1 MVSVSF
7 NLLPFNICFS
17 TSGIF
22 SGFWKIRLVFF
33 YKFLF
38 TWDLIG
44 CFSDIWTKVHIS
56 VKRKTLLEYQLSWG
70 VFVAWKQIFCYL
82 AVYDTTIWCNSSLFV
97 GLIGLIVINRKTTFY
112 DIKAPHEHYQR
123 EHKALRLICS
133 SLVILFAIYRP
144 NWVIYRLDVIF
155 WTRYDI
161 DLKFCPV
168 IQFIKTWLF
177 SIDAFWSQHLFMT

>member
-7 NLLPFNICFS
+7 NLLPFNIYFS

-22 SGFWKIRLVFF
+22 SGFGKIRLVFF

-56 VKRKTLLEYQLSWG
+56 VKRKTLLEYQFSWG
-70 VFVAWKQIFCYL
+70 LFVAWKQIFCYL
-82 AVYDTTIWCNSSLFV
+82 AVYDTTIWCNLSLFV
-97 GLIGLIVINRKTTFY
+97 GLIGLIVINRKTIFY

-123 EHKALRLICS
+123 EHKALRLIC
-133 SLVILFAIYRP
+133 
-144 NWVIYRLDVIF
+144 RLDGIF
-155 WTRYDI
+155 WTRDAI

-168 IQFIKTWLF
+168 IQFIKIWLF